1 MASFWRIVNLQLYI
15 TSESILFNCG
25 FLNVQSRL
33 FLYCDLKAFVLL
45 TWKRDFKAPTL
56 VIFRASFSYQ
66 KIFEGIWYLAMN
78 RRGQFVSNE
87 SGQKRNVVN
96 FDDNKRLQI
105 QRLKC
110 PSFMFTDHVSMDII
124 INIAVYGMF
133 CNETTWLLKEDVV
146 ITNSGVL

>member
-1 MASFWRIVNLQLYI
+1 
-15 TSESILFNCG
+15 
-25 FLNVQSRL
+25 
-33 FLYCDLKAFVLL
+33 
-45 TWKRDFKAPTL
+45 
-56 VIFRASFSYQ
+56 
-66 KIFEGIWYLAMN
+66 MN

-133 CNETTWLLKEDVV
+133 CNETILLGRRGHIVKYK
-146 ITNSGVL
+146 N